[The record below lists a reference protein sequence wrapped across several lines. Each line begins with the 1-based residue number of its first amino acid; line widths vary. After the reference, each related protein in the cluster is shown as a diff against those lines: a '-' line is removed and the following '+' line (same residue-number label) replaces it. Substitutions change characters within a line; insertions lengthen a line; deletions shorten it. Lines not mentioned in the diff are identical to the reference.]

1 MEPTRRSERTDLENQ
16 AGSPFQD
23 VLVGWEGHSPTRR
36 SERTGLSPGRFT
48 LPGYPGWV
56 GRWSP
61 LAEASEP
68 TWKSRPV
75 HPSRMSWLGGNHK
88 SGARGSRLTSGG
100 ELEEALM
107 VIGVAEVGG
116 RCVSNRAGSNA

>member
-56 GRWSP
+56 GRWVP
-61 LAEASEP
+61 LAEASKP
-68 TWKSRPV
+68 AWKSRPV
-75 HPSRMSWLGGNHK
+75 HPSRISWLGGKKMPYSPKRVNQL
-88 SGARGSRLTSGG
+88 GIPGRFTLPGYPGW
-100 ELEEALM
+100 
-107 VIGVAEVGG
+107 VG
-116 RCVSNRAGSNA
+116 R